1 MDDGMRLY
9 FDLRN
14 HQYTLPDVY
23 GVEVSDVHEARRAA
37 LEMIRALRDEDPAV
51 AQNWSGWKVS
61 VVDAAGTVAFAIDLD
76 SVP

>member
-1 MDDGMRLY
+1 MRLY
-9 FDLRN
+9 FHLRT

-23 GVEVSDVHEARRAA
+23 GVEVSDVDEAWRVA
-37 LEMIRALRDEDPAV
+37 LEMIRTLRQEDPSA